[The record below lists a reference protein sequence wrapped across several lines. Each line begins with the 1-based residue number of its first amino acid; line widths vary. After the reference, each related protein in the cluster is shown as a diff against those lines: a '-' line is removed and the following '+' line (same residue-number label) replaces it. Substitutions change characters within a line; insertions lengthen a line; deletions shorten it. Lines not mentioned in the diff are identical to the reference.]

1 MNNKFSILV
10 NSTDSFSDCW
20 LPFFTLF
27 NKFWPDFEGK
37 IYLNTETKSFK
48 YENLNIISVK
58 SNLVNGSWSECLKY
72 AIDSIDENYFIY
84 MQEDYFL
91 HSNVNNKVVNEYF
104 NSFKTNNFDCL
115 HLTDQCNNGP
125 FIKKTINPNFW
136 EIPKKTI
143 YRASTQAAFWKK
155 EAFLNI
161 LRPWESGWDF
171 EKYGSIRSNHSL
183 QKILCV
189 NQDIHNIKSNQLLP
203 YVFTGIIKG
212 KWKSEVQN
220 IFKNNN
226 IITDFEKRGF
236 VNPRNRNSVLQKSI
250 TFFKIIKS
258 FIRNHLFELSL
269 KYYKF

>member
-48 YENLNIISVK
+48 FENLNIISVK
-58 SNLVNGSWSECLKY
+58 SNLRQGSWSECLKY
-72 AIDSIDENYFIY
+72 AIDLIEEDYFIY

-91 HSNVNNKVVNEYF
+91 HSNVNNKLINKYF
-104 NSFKTNNFDCL
+104 DHFTKNYFDCL

-136 EIPKKTI
+136 EIPKKTK

-155 EAFLNI
+155 EAFLKI

-171 EKYGSIRSNHSL
+171 EKFGSKRSNQSL
-183 QKILCV
+183 NKVMCV
-189 NQDIHNIKSNQLLP
+189 NQDLHKINKNEIIP

-212 KWKSEVQN
+212 KWKSDVQGL
-220 IFKNNN
+220 FEKNN
-226 IITDFEKRGF
+226 IIIDFEKRGF
-236 VNPRNRNSVLQKSI
+236 IDTSKNNNLFQKLVTSYKIFKGYFRNYFFEFNLNIFKS
-250 TFFKIIKS
+250 
-258 FIRNHLFELSL
+258 
-269 KYYKF
+269 